1 MIIQGGGGSGRQ
13 EVRGWPFHRNN
24 NKFLHFWRQYREE
37 HSLMVS
43 INELSQKEV
52 EDRGVGGFT
61 MKEKA

>member
-1 MIIQGGGGSGRQ
+1 MGRGNVKKCGAGPST
-13 EVRGWPFHRNN
+13 ETTINS
-24 NKFLHFWRQYREE
+24 LHFRRKDREE

-52 EDRGVGGFT
+52 ENRGVGGFT